1 MLKTFSSIYLQCL
14 LLISFFSTAS
24 ILQEQQHH
32 AATAINLSQST
43 HIIPMHATTS
53 SDLLANNR
61 DNSSTVGNTENS
73 STAPQKEE
81 QQSNAIAVKNFQNAF
96 CGVVGGA
103 ARNSKTDGYIT
114 EYTLPQSCEMPLGIA
129 VDENDARVWY
139 VSTKRGIL
147 GSYDL
152 KQDKFDQ
159 EHIIPLW
166 NSRQDQTGFSQVWSV
181 KIANDNNNNNNNRK
195 QRAGGVATGD
205 IWFTD
210 AQQNSIW
217 KYNKNS
223 QLFEMYKIPGSS
235 SSFGTI
241 YPISLEFNSK
251 GNKILFAGTYSPS
264 IWIGDISKMRNGTSE
279 GISQVPIP
287 IDSIITFDG
296 IDPLYITVGSLAADN
311 KRNSVWV
318 SVFSYGR
325 MGEVFRYNLESQSF
339 DRKFDLPAELNSP
352 VGMIVDNDNKKSG
365 DLWITNGGTS
375 IFYELN
381 TNNGEITKFV
391 TSKISPRIFGQGLF
405 DNFDTKT
412 KVQINIGG
420 GGSGNSSNNQN
431 ISKNAYTLPYWIKTS
446 SDGSI
451 WFNEQEGNKIGRIN
465 PHDMTLIEYWVP
477 SQNRLWG
484 SCSNANSHGVDSN
497 SISNNNTNTNVANNN
512 ANDIQNINTDTN
524 DQLCGIANVLQFS
537 LNTETHSDDNDDGES
552 KHTGKGQS
560 IWFTE
565 WSENKIG
572 KVDAN
577 DQLLPF
583 SVAVP
588 SIPHNKEITI
598 KRGESKEVKVKVI
611 LEESSSFSTI
621 SGNMNIHMVASSTF
635 TPTGDFGNSPASFSE
650 ERLLINTNDDNA
662 NHIVSFTFT
671 PSIDL
676 KPGRY
681 TMMVGAENDGVSYL
695 RGIKLRII

>member
-1 MLKTFSSIYLQCL
+1 
-14 LLISFFSTAS
+14 
-24 ILQEQQHH
+24 
-32 AATAINLSQST
+32 
-43 HIIPMHATTS
+43 MHATTT
-53 SDLLANNR
+53 SDLLANNM
-61 DNSSTVGNTENS
+61 DISSTVGNTENS
-73 STAPQKEE
+73 STVPQKEE
-81 QQSNAIAVKNFQNAF
+81 QQSNVIAVKNFQNAF
-96 CGVVGGA
+96 CGVFGEA
-103 ARNSKTDGYIT
+103 ARNSKTNGYIT

-129 VDENDARVWY
+129 VDKNDAKVWY

-152 KQDKFDQ
+152 RQNKFDQ

-181 KIANDNNNNNNNRK
+181 KIADNNNNDNDNNNNTRR
-195 QRAGGVATGD
+195 QTAEGVSGGD

-217 KYNKNS
+217 RYNKKL
-223 QLFEMYKIPGSS
+223 QLFEMYKIPARS

-251 GNKILFAGTYSPS
+251 GNKILFAGTYSHS
-264 IWIGDISKMRNGTSE
+264 IWIGDILNMRNGTSD
-279 GISQVPIP
+279 GISQVTIP
-287 IDSIITFDG
+287 IDNTTTFSG

-318 SVFSYGR
+318 SVFSYGNR
-325 MGEVFRYNLESQSF
+325 GEIFRYNLESQSF

-352 VGMIVDNDNKKSG
+352 VGIVVDNDNKKSSN
-365 DLWITNGGTS
+365 LWITNGGTS
-375 IFYELN
+375 IFYNLN
-381 TNNGEITKFV
+381 TNNGKITKFV
-391 TSKISPRIFGQGLF
+391 TSKISPRVFGQGLF
-405 DNFDTKT
+405 DNFTKT
-412 KVQINIGG
+412 KVQNNIGS
-420 GGSGNSSNNQN
+420 GGSVSSNNHN
-431 ISKNAYTLPYWIKTS
+431 ISKNAYTLPYWIKVS

-451 WFNEQEGNKIGRIN
+451 WFNEQEGNKIGRFN

-484 SCSNANSHGVDSN
+484 SCSSTNSHGDDSN
-497 SISNNNTNTNVANNN
+497 GISNNNANIANNS
-512 ANDIQNINTDTN
+512 ANDIQNISTDTN

-537 LNTETHSDDNDDGES
+537 LNTETHSHDNDDGES
-552 KHTGKGQS
+552 KHTGKGRS

-577 DQLLPF
+577 EQLLPF

-588 SIPHNKEITI
+588 SIPPNKEITI

-611 LEESSSFSTI
+611 PEESSSFSTI

-635 TPTGDFGNSPASFSE
+635 TPTGDFGNSTASFSE
-650 ERLLINTNDDNA
+650 EWLLINTKDDNS
-662 NHIVSFTFT
+662 NHIVSFAFT

-676 KPGRY
+676 KPGQY
-681 TMMVGAENDGVSYL
+681 TMMIGAENDAVTYL